1 MTASIRRLAGPFSF
15 VLVLVLVLV
24 LVASTRSAF
33 AQAAGGGNPPKP
45 PGAGAAAAPAAEQT
59 PQGFALSKPLVSMI
73 ALGALSLAPF
83 ILTMTTSF
91 LKFSV
96 IGSILR
102 SALGTQSI
110 PPNQVLM
117 GLSLILTIYVMAPTA
132 QKIHSEVGGLMEKAS
147 DKGVM
152 SDQGIEIIK
161 QAIEKGKKPYLDFL
175 AKHSHAKD
183 KQLFVSMARALRK
196 GDPNADELTERDAL
210 VLIPAFVTSELT
222 EAFQIG
228 FILFVPFIVI
238 DMIVSNVLL
247 AMGMQMLSPTII
259 SLPCKLLLFVLVDGW
274 HLIMKGLVLGYV

>member
-1 MTASIRRLAGPFSF
+1 MIRRALPLVIVLLAI
-15 VLVLVLVLV
+15 VC
-24 LVASTRSAF
+24 F
-33 AQAAGGGNPPKP
+33 AAAPALAQQPPPKP
-45 PGAGAAAAPAAEQT
+45 PEQKSA
-59 PQGFALSKPLVSMI
+59 QDFALSKPLVSMI

-102 SALGTQSI
+102 SALGTSQI

-117 GLSLILTIYVMAPTA
+117 GLSLILTIYVMAPTG
-132 QKIHSEVGGLMEKAS
+132 QRIHSEIGGLMDKAS
-147 DKGVM
+147 EKGVM

-161 QAIEKGKKPYLDFL
+161 QAIEKGQKPYLDFL

-183 KQLFVSMARALRK
+183 RALFVSMARTLRK
-196 GDPNADELTERDAL
+196 GDPHATELNERHPL

-259 SLPCKLLLFVLVDGW
+259 SLPCKLLLFVLIDGW
-274 HLIMKGLVLGYV
+274 HLIMKGLVLGYA